1 MALQQYT
8 PKEYYNSKNHGYYQ
22 FITLDDIVANF
33 MVSQVGDDK
42 IIKQAKRLEIS
53 YHAQRA
59 IQELSY
65 DTTDE
70 VKHIEVEIPPS
81 LSIPIPHDFVSY
93 VRITCLDDAGIERPL
108 KPSSLT
114 SAPSP
119 ILQDEDY
126 NYLYD
131 DKGELL
137 LGKESEAVKRFKS
150 TNKNNTNLKDASD
163 LTYLEEGYGYNVDF
177 GKRYGIDPSTA
188 SKNDV
193 FIIDKHRGVISFS
206 SGVKNKIIIIK
217 YVSDGLN
224 NDGDMKVH
232 KYAEEAVYKFISHGI
247 ITAKSNVPEYIVN
260 RVKKEK
266 KAAMR
271 SAKLRLANINIEDL
285 TQTMRGKSKQ
295 IKH

>member
-1 MALQQYT
+1 MALEQYT
-8 PKEYYNSKNHGYYQ
+8 PKEYYNSKNQGYYQ
-22 FITLDDIVANF
+22 YIDVDDIIANF

-42 IIKQAKRLEIS
+42 IIKQAKRSEVA

-65 DTTDE
+65 DTTDNI
-70 VKHIEVEIPPS
+70 KSQEVEIPPS
-81 LSIPIPHDFVSY
+81 MSIPIPHDFVSY
-93 VRITCLDDAGIERPL
+93 VRITCLDDSGIERPL

-114 SAPSP
+114 TAPLP
-119 ILQDEDY
+119 VLQDDNY

-131 DKGELL
+131 NNGRVLY
-137 LGKESEAVKRFKS
+137 GKESEAVKRFKD
-150 TNKNNTNLKDASD
+150 NDKQDKNIQDASE
-163 LTYLEEGYGYNVDF
+163 LTYLEEGYGYNVDY

-193 FIIDKHRGVISFS
+193 FIIDQHRGVISFS
-206 SGVKNKIIIIK
+206 SGVKGKIIIIK

-224 NDGDMKVH
+224 VDGDMKVH
-232 KYAEEAVYKFISHGI
+232 KFAEEAVYKFISLGI
-247 ITAKSNVPEYIVN
+247 ISAKSNVPEYIVN
-260 RVKKEK
+260 RLKKEK
-266 KAAMR
+266 RAAMR

>member
-1 MALQQYT
+1 MALEQYT
-8 PKEYYNSKNHGYYQ
+8 PKEYYNSKNQGYYQ
-22 FITLDDIVANF
+22 YIDVDDIIANF

-42 IIKQAKRLEIS
+42 IIKQAKRSEVA

-65 DTTDE
+65 DTTDNI
-70 VKHIEVEIPPS
+70 KSQEVEIPPS
-81 LSIPIPHDFVSY
+81 MSIPIPHDFVSY

-114 SAPSP
+114 TAPLP
-119 ILQDEDY
+119 VLQDDNY

-131 DKGELL
+131 NNGRVLY
-137 LGKESEAVKRFKS
+137 GKESEAIKRFKD
-150 TNKNNTNLKDASD
+150 NDKQDKNLQDASE
-163 LTYLEEGYGYNVDF
+163 LTYLEEGYGYNVDY
-177 GKRYGIDPSTA
+177 GKRYGIDPATA

-193 FIIDKHRGVISFS
+193 FVIDQHRGVISFS
-206 SGVKNKIIIIK
+206 SGVKGKIIIIK

-224 NDGDMKVH
+224 VDGDMKVH
-232 KYAEEAVYKFISHGI
+232 KFAEEAVYKFISLGI
-247 ITAKSNVPEYIVN
+247 ISAKANVPEYIVN
-260 RVKKEK
+260 RLKKEK
-266 KAAMR
+266 RAAMR